1 MTESDK
7 ILHKVLVESGQ
18 DPSSKSISAY
28 IIEHYP
34 FHPGPIQG
42 TLTYNGYVIYRSE
55 ERHLNM
61 NGLEETLA
69 KLGIEA
75 STILFLSKHRSTVRN
90 SWVCF
95 DSMCPTLMPL
105 ETAYSVIFGE

>member
-1 MTESDK
+1 MKGDDN
-7 ILHKVLVESGQ
+7 IQFKVLVESGQ

-42 TLTYNGYVIYRSE
+42 TLTYNGYVIYRSQ

-75 STILFLSKHRSTVRN
+75 STIIFYPSTVRRQK
-90 SWVCF
+90 
-95 DSMCPTLMPL
+95 
-105 ETAYSVIFGE
+105 